1 MALIRAK
8 APKAKIVFFTSIA
21 VPLREKMH
29 AALADYV
36 AEQIKTCAK
45 LGVPCLDLY
54 GQGGITRENAAGLFG
69 KDSFHPSSAGYAKV
83 RDLQAAFLKRE
94 LGR

>member
-54 GQGGITRENAAGLFG
+54 GQGGITRENAEAFFG
-69 KDSFHPSSAGYAKV
+69 KDKLHLNEAGYAKV
-83 RDLQAAFLKRE
+83 RDLQAAFLKRQI
-94 LGR
+94 GR